1 MWRNWVIFGSVVSLG
16 ATRAQAQEALVGADV
31 LSASTAL
38 SGYVSTSY
46 HGGTGSGKYPY
57 ALSHENRSSFTLDV
71 VGLSFQRPL
80 DEWLWDTGFRVDLW
94 LGPQASDLGT
104 SAAANDTAVLRQA
117 YIDFRIPLGDP
128 RFSGT
133 AQSVDVRVGAFDSP
147 IGLESSDRVHNAH
160 YTHSWG
166 YTIEPT
172 VHTGLLAMYPGVDT
186 LENGESDF
194 LLSLG
199 VANSVDAQIN
209 GAPTNED
216 RKTFLSGLTWL
227 LPEHFGAL
235 GGTALSA
242 GYVNGRERTDRTLVQ
257 NLYLAAGFPL
267 PNVAWDLAVTYDAR
281 MLNGTGNDDSVV
293 GAHLSY
299 TANERTAWHLR
310 GEWFQDGA
318 KLFSSESAA
327 EQGDGYGVSATLEYQ
342 LWPNTLSRAEWRWDH
357 TEVRVNGRHND
368 QSWHLNLIY
377 QF

>member
-1 MWRNWVIFGSVVSLG
+1 M
-16 ATRAQAQEALVGADV
+16 GADA
-31 LSASTAL
+31 LSASTTL

-46 HGGTGSGKYPY
+46 HGGSGSGKYPY

-71 VGLSFQRPL
+71 VGLSFRRPL

-94 LGPQASDLGT
+94 LGPHASDLGT
-104 SAAANDTAVLRQA
+104 SEAANDTAVLRQA

-128 RFSGT
+128 RLSGA
-133 AQSVDVRVGAFDSP
+133 AQSVDLRVGAFDSP
-147 IGLESSDRVHNAH
+147 IGFESSDRVLNAH
-160 YTHSWG
+160 YTHSLG

-172 VHTGLLAMYPGVDT
+172 VLTGLLAMYPGVDV

-199 VANSVDAQIN
+199 VANSVDPRIN
-209 GAPTNED
+209 GAPSNND
-216 RKTFLSGLTWL
+216 RKAFLSGLTWL
-227 LPEHFGAL
+227 LPKYFGAL
-235 GGTALSA
+235 GGTALSV
-242 GYVNGRERTDRTLVQ
+242 GYVNGRERTGSTPVQ

-267 PNVAWDLAVTYDAR
+267 LNEAWDLAVTYDAR
-281 MLNGTGNDDSVV
+281 MLNGAGNDDSVV
-293 GAHLSY
+293 GAHLRY
-299 TANERTAWHLR
+299 TANERAAWHLR

-318 KLFSSESAA
+318 QLFSAESAA
-327 EQGDGYGVSATLEYQ
+327 EQGDGYGLTATLEYQ

>member
-1 MWRNWVIFGSVVSLG
+1 M
-16 ATRAQAQEALVGADV
+16 GADA
-31 LSASTAL
+31 LAASTTL

-46 HGGTGSGKYPY
+46 HGGSGSGKYPY

-71 VGLSFQRPL
+71 VGLSFRRPL

-104 SAAANDTAVLRQA
+104 SAAANDSAVLRQA

-128 RFSGT
+128 RLSGS
-133 AQSVDVRVGAFDSP
+133 AQSVDLRVGAFDSP
-147 IGLESSDRVHNAH
+147 IGFESSDRVLNAH

-172 VHTGLLAMYPGVDT
+172 VLTGLLAMYPGVDA

-199 VANSVDAQIN
+199 VANSVDPRIN
-209 GAPTNED
+209 GAPSNND

-235 GGTALSA
+235 DGTALSV
-242 GYVNGRERTDRTLVQ
+242 GYINGRERSGSTPVQ

-267 PNVAWDLAVTYDAR
+267 PNKAWDLAVTYDAR
-281 MLNGTGNDDSVV
+281 MLNGAGNDDSVV

-299 TANERTAWHLR
+299 TANDRTAWHLR

-327 EQGDGYGVSATLEYQ
+327 EQGDGYGVTATLEYQ

>member
-1 MWRNWVIFGSVVSLG
+1 MWRGWIIFGSVISLG
-16 ATRAQAQEALVGADV
+16 ATWAQAQEAPVGADV
-31 LSASTAL
+31 LSASTTL

-46 HGGTGSGKYPY
+46 HGGSGSGKYPY
-57 ALSHENRSSFTLDV
+57 ALSHENRSSFSLDV

-104 SAAANDTAVLRQA
+104 STAANDAAVLRQA

-128 RFSGT
+128 RLSGT

-147 IGLESSDRVHNAH
+147 IGFESSDRVLNAH

-172 VHTGLLAMYPGVDT
+172 VHTGLLAMYPAVDA

-199 VANSVDAQIN
+199 VANSVDARIN
-209 GAPTNED
+209 GAPSNND

-227 LPEHFGAL
+227 LPEHCGAL
-235 GGTALSA
+235 SGTAL
-242 GYVNGRERTDRTLVQ
+242 Q

-267 PNVAWDLAVTYDAR
+267 PNEAWDLAVTYDAR
-281 MLNGTGNDDSVV
+281 MLNGAGNDDSVV

-310 GEWFQDGA
+310 GEWFQEGA
-318 KLFSSESAA
+318 KLFSAESAA
-327 EQGDGYGVSATLEYQ
+327 EQGDGYGLTATLEYQ

-357 TEVRVNGRHND
+357 TTVRVNGRHND

>member
-1 MWRNWVIFGSVVSLG
+1 MIFGSVVSHG
-16 ATRAQAQEALVGADV
+16 ATWAQAQEAPVGADV

-46 HGGTGSGKYPY
+46 HGGSGSGKYPY
-57 ALSHENRSSFTLDV
+57 ALSQKNRSSFTLDV
-71 VGLSFQRPL
+71 VGLSFRRPL

-128 RFSGT
+128 RFLGT
-133 AQSVDVRVGAFDSP
+133 VQSVDVRVGAFDSP
-147 IGLESSDRVHNAH
+147 IGFESSDRVLNAH

-172 VHTGLLAMYPGVDT
+172 VLTGLLAMYPGVDV
-186 LENGESDF
+186 LENGESNL

-199 VANSVDAQIN
+199 VANSVDPRIN
-209 GAPTNED
+209 GAPSNND
-216 RKTFLSGLTWL
+216 RKSFLSGLTWL
-227 LPEHFGAL
+227 LPEPFGAL
-235 GGTALSA
+235 GGTALSV
-242 GYVNGRERTDRTLVQ
+242 GYVNGRERTGSTPVQ
-257 NLYLAAGFPL
+257 NLYLAAGVPM
-267 PNVAWDLAVTYDAR
+267 PGEAWALAFTYDAR
-281 MLNGTGNDDSVV
+281 MLNGAGNDDSIV

-310 GEWFQDGA
+310 GEWFQEGA

-327 EQGDGYGVSATLEYQ
+327 EQGDGYGVTATLEYQ

>member
-1 MWRNWVIFGSVVSLG
+1 M
-16 ATRAQAQEALVGADV
+16 GADA
-31 LSASTAL
+31 LSASTTIT
-38 SGYVSTSY
+38 GYVSTSY
-46 HGGTGSGKYPY
+46 HGGSGSEKYPY

-71 VGLSFQRPL
+71 VGLSFRRPL

-128 RFSGT
+128 RLSGA

-147 IGLESSDRVHNAH
+147 IGFESSDRVLNAH

-172 VHTGLLAMYPGVDT
+172 VLTGLLAMYPGVDV
-186 LENGESDF
+186 LENRESDF
-194 LLSLG
+194 LLSFG
-199 VANSVDAQIN
+199 IANSVDSRIN
-209 GAPTNED
+209 GAPSNND

-227 LPEHFGAL
+227 LPEHFGVL
-235 GGTALSA
+235 DGTALSL
-242 GYVNGRERTDRTLVQ
+242 GYINGRERTGNTPVQ

-267 PNVAWDLAVTYDAR
+267 PNKSWDLAVSYDAR
-281 MLNGTGNDDSVV
+281 MLNGSGNDDSVV
-293 GAHLSY
+293 GAHVSY
-299 TANERTAWHLR
+299 KANERTAWHLR
-310 GEWFQDGA
+310 GEWFQDGV

-327 EQGDGYGVSATLEYQ
+327 EQGDGYGVTATLEHQ
-342 LWPNTLSRAEWRWDH
+342 LWTNTLSRAEWRWDH
-357 TEVRVNGRHND
+357 TEVRVNGRHNY

-377 QF
+377 LF